1 MKEKNKRLKD
11 YQINKELDIEKIV
24 AEYSGYVYTV
34 IKNLTNQN
42 MSNEDIE
49 EIIADTFFIF
59 WKKQS
64 GLKEET
70 KISSYLAGI
79 VRNLLKEKS
88 RNIKY
93 SDNILDYE
101 NVLVSKESLNDSLEE
116 QQLIE
121 AIEKSLKDMS
131 EEDND
136 IFRLY
141 YYAGKKVKQIAQKLN
156 ITEFKVKTKLHRIR
170 KKIKKDL
177 REGGYE
183 YGK

>member
-1 MKEKNKRLKD
+1 MKKENKQLKD
-11 YQINKELDIEKIV
+11 YQVNKKLNIEKMI
-24 AEYSGYVYTV
+24 AEYSGYIYTV
-34 IKNLTNQN
+34 IKNSSNQN
-42 MSNEDIE
+42 ISNEDIE
-49 EIIADTFFIF
+49 EIMADTFFIF

-64 GLKEET
+64 SLDIET
-70 KISSYLAGI
+70 KISSYLVGI
-79 VRNLLKEKS
+79 AKNLLREKA
-88 RNIKY
+88 RNVKF

-101 NVLVSKESLNDSLEE
+101 NVLVSKENLNDFLEE
-116 QQLIE
+116 QQLEE
-121 AIEKSLKDMS
+121 AIERSLQNMS

-141 YYAGKKVKQIAQKLN
+141 YYAGKKVKQIAKQLD